1 MDSKQYFKKSI
12 FRRFLNRPLH
22 LLAMFLP
29 GSTTIRPFLHR
40 LRGVKIEAGVFIG
53 DQVYIENEY
62 PECVEIGQE
71 TQISIRSIIIAHFRG
86 SGKVVIGKRVWIG
99 PNCVITTSGDHVLR
113 IGDGAVIGA
122 LSVVSSDVP
131 AGTFVSG
138 ERARPIARA
147 TLPWTTY
154 VDYGDLLRS
163 LIPLRKGKGP
173 HGNG

>member
-1 MDSKQYFKKSI
+1 MKQNI
-12 FRRFLNRPLH
+12 IRRLVNRPLH

-40 LRGVKIEAGVFIG
+40 LRGVKIGAGVFIG

-71 TQISIRSIIIAHFRG
+71 TQISIRSIIVAHFRG
-86 SGKVVIGKRVWIG
+86 AGKVVIGKRVWIG
-99 PNCVITTSGDHVLR
+99 PNCVIATSGDHILK

-122 LSVVSSDVP
+122 SSVVSSDVP

-147 TLPWTTY
+147 TVPWTTY
-154 VDYGDLLRS
+154 IDYGDLMRS
-163 LIPLRKGKGP
+163 LVPLRRIEDP
-173 HGNG
+173 